1 MTQLQTLLNETLI
14 QTKHVENAAILN
26 IKDAKVA
33 ASTAGFNV
41 SPQLSHILI
50 DAFKNPSLTRKEGL
64 YFQDVGYK
72 CVRADE
78 YSIYAKNGDQ
88 GLIVVKTNTYILVA
102 TYREGMFPSLCVE
115 TVEKLGDYFKTK
127 GK

>member
-1 MTQLQTLLNETLI
+1 MIHLQSLLNEALI
-14 QTKHVENAAILN
+14 LTKHVENAAILN
-26 IKDAKVA
+26 IKEAKVA

-41 SPQLSHILI
+41 SPQLIHILI

-72 CVRADE
+72 CVRADQ
-78 YSIYAKNGDQ
+78 YSVYAKNVDQ
-88 GLIVVKTNTYILVA
+88 GLIVVKTNAYILVA
-102 TYREGMFPSLCVE
+102 TYREGMFPSVCVE
-115 TVEKLGDYFKTK
+115 AVEKLGDYFKTK